1 MKSKGKFRTASIALV
16 TSAGIVLPGCGITS
30 AASLQQSSQHIVQ
43 KGVAAI
49 RTRTAATPAAH
60 NGKGPH
66 LLYLKM
72 FNQNDGWGV
81 YYRAVLHT
89 VNGWRTW
96 AEVNPPGVQPISNH
110 AVYFGSP
117 QHAWLAAK
125 GKHHSLAIW
134 YTHDGGV
141 RWREYTVIPPFAVG
155 SGGTFFSF
163 LSSKDG
169 WLLVNGIPALAASP
183 EALYRTS
190 DGGQRWTLVR
200 NYGWQNIMDIHFL
213 TKHVGYERG
222 GDANGGMGSLFYTH
236 DGGWSWSPVRIPVL
250 SQKIDSKLPKVVLT
264 QGPVFFGSRY
274 GVVPVAGV
282 VGTNYRRAGLLRT
295 VNGGHTWTLGSTK
308 STPDS
313 FGVMF
318 SLLSQN
324 ALIMGVPLPLDH
336 GATFFISKNLGR
348 DWTYLGRTEE
358 PVSSIQFLSP
368 TLGWALTNNGLPVIT
383 KDGGSKW
390 NAG

>member
-1 MKSKGKFRTASIALV
+1 MKSKGMFRAASIALV
-16 TSAGIVLPGCGITS
+16 TSVGIMLLGCGVTS
-30 AASLQQSSQHIVQ
+30 ADSLQQPSQHIVQ
-43 KGVAAI
+43 KGKAAI
-49 RTRTAATPAAH
+49 RIRTAGTPSAH

-66 LLYLKM
+66 LLHLKM
-72 FNQNDGWGV
+72 FSQHDGWGV

-117 QHAWLAAK
+117 QNAWLAAK
-125 GKHHSLAIW
+125 GKHHGLAIW
-134 YTHDGGV
+134 YTYDGGV
-141 RWREYTVIPPFAVG
+141 RWRKYTVMPPFSVG

-169 WLLVNGIPALAASP
+169 WLMVNGGPSLAASP

-200 NYGWQNIMDIHFL
+200 NYGWQNIMGIRFL
-213 TKHVGYERG
+213 TIRVGYERG

-236 DGGWSWSPVRIPVL
+236 DGGWSWSPVQIPIL
-250 SQKIDSKLPKVVLT
+250 SQKIGKLPKVVLT
-264 QGPVFFGSRY
+264 QAPVFFGSHY
-274 GVVPVAGV
+274 GVVPVVGV
-282 VGTNYRRAGLLRT
+282 AGTNYRRAGLLRT
-295 VNGGHTWTLGSTK
+295 VNGGQTWTLGSTK
-308 STPDS
+308 TKPDS

-324 ALIMGVPLPLDH
+324 ALIMGVPLPLYH
-336 GATFFISKNLGR
+336 GVTFFISKNLGR
-348 DWTYLGRTEE
+348 NWTHLGRTEE

-368 TLGWALTNNGLPVIT
+368 TLAWALTSNGFPAMT
-383 KDGGSKW
+383 KDGGSRW
-390 NAG
+390 SVR

>member
-1 MKSKGKFRTASIALV
+1 MKSKGMFRAGSVVLVASAVIML
-16 TSAGIVLPGCGITS
+16 SGCGVAS
-30 AASLQQSSQHIVQ
+30 AASSQQNGQHATQ
-43 KGVAAI
+43 KGRAVA
-49 RTRTAATPAAH
+49 RTRTAGTPSMH

-72 FNQNDGWGV
+72 FSQHDGWGV
-81 YYRAVLHT
+81 HYGTVLHT
-89 VNGWRTW
+89 VDGWRTW
-96 AEVNPPGVQPISNH
+96 AEVNPPGVHPISNH

-141 RWREYTVIPPFAVG
+141 RWRKYTVIPPFAVG

-169 WLLVNGIPALAASP
+169 WLLVNGIQALAAAP

-190 DGGQRWTLVR
+190 DGGQRWILVR
-200 NYGWQNIMDIHFL
+200 DYGWQNIMDIRFL
-213 TKHVGYERG
+213 TNRVGYERG

-264 QGPVFFGSRY
+264 QGPVFFGSQY
-274 GVVPVAGV
+274 VVVPVAYA
-282 VGTNYRRAGLLRT
+282 VGMNFRRAGLLRT
-295 VNGGHTWTLGSTK
+295 VNGGRTWTLGSTK
-308 STPDS
+308 SAPDS

-324 ALIMGVPLPLDH
+324 ALIMGVPLPVNH
-336 GATFFISKNLGR
+336 GVTFFISRDLGR
-348 DWTYLGRTEE
+348 NWTCLGRTEE

-368 TLGWALTNNGLPVIT
+368 TLGWALTSNGLPVIT

>member
-1 MKSKGKFRTASIALV
+1 MKSQGMFRAGSVALTV
-16 TSAGIVLPGCGITS
+16 SMAIMLSGCGVTS
-30 AASLQQSSQHIVQ
+30 AASLQQTGQHITQ
-43 KGVAAI
+43 KEKTAI
-49 RTRTAATPAAH
+49 RTRTVASPSTH

-72 FNQNDGWGV
+72 FGQHDGWGV

-96 AEVNPPGVQPISNH
+96 TKVNPPSVQSISNH

-134 YTHDGGV
+134 YTHDGGI
-141 RWREYTVIPPFAVG
+141 RWRKYTVIPPFAVG
-155 SGGTFFSF
+155 TGGTFFSF

-169 WLLVNGIPALAASP
+169 WLLVSGVAALAGSP

-200 NYGWQNIMDIHFL
+200 NYGWQNIMNIRFL
-213 TKHVGYERG
+213 TKYAGYERG

-236 DGGWSWSPVRIPVL
+236 DGGWSWSPVRIPIL
-250 SQKIDSKLPKVVLT
+250 SQKIGKVPNVVLT
-264 QGPVFFGSRY
+264 QAPVFFGSQY
-274 GVVPVAGV
+274 GVVPVTGV
-282 VGTNYRRAGLLRT
+282 IGMNYRSAGLLRT

-308 STPDS
+308 SAPGS

-318 SLLSQN
+318 SLLSQD
-324 ALIMGVPLPLDH
+324 ALIMGVPLPLYH

-348 DWTYLGRTEE
+348 NWTYLGRTEE
-358 PVSSIQFLSP
+358 QVTNVQFLSP
-368 TLGWALTNNGLPVIT
+368 TLGWALTSNGLPVIT
-383 KDGGSKW
+383 KDGGSRW
-390 NAG
+390 NVG